1 MYCESSAPAV
11 TVIGINRGVPSPRS
25 SSACVP
31 GLSATESGV
40 TPRSTPSTKTLAP
53 GGFVL
58 TVSVPSA
65 VGAAAPLPPKWR
77 TAGMPAP
84 AIAMS
89 ATAAAAIGHRF
100 LRSNFFTNV
109 VCSVSGPSN
118 GLSYGVT
125 SSSNVLA
132 GGVTRSSNVLAGG
145 ATGSATRAAGGG
157 TDVFGG
163 VAGAGSGTHARV
175 GGGTWLSTGA
185 GSVTRADV
193 GVVAWLATG
202 AGEGVGSGTTT
213 G

>member
-40 TPRSTPSTKTLAP
+40 TPRSTPSTNTLAP

-65 VGAAAPLPPKWR
+65 VGAAAPAPPKWR

-100 LRSNFFTNV
+100 LRSNFCANPA
-109 VCSVSGPSN
+109 CSVSGSSN
-118 GLSYGVT
+118 GLLSYGVT
-125 SSSNVLA
+125 SSSND
-132 GGVTRSSNVLAGG
+132 LAGG
-145 ATGSATRAAGGG
+145 ATGSSSHDARRSTGSATGAAGG

-163 VAGAGSGTHARV
+163 AAGAGSGTHFDV
-175 GGGTWLSTGA
+175 GVGTWLATGA
-185 GSVTRADV
+185 GSGTHFDV
-193 GVVAWLATG
+193 GVGAWLATG
-202 AGEGVGSGTTT
+202 AGAGV
-213 G
+213 